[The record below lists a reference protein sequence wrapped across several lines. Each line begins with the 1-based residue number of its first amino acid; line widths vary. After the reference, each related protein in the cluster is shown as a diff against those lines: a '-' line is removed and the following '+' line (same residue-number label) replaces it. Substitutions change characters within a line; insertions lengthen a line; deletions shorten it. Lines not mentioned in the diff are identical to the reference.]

1 MINLSYDGGV
11 SRRFLSLGRKKEN
24 EKGNCKK
31 EKRHY
36 ILRYIHTYII
46 CRYRPS
52 PLMDNHPVETNFSLG
67 SGGGG
72 HHVRPTENCARQERR
87 EDIRRARYCGERGG
101 EKEKNY
107 NPGNRSDLRC
117 THIIHIYIILYL
129 RKSIERG
136 ESETFPP
143 KCMQMT

>member
-72 HHVRPTENCARQERR
+72 HHVRPTENCSRQERR

-101 EKEKNY
+101 GRRKKLQ
-107 NPGNRSDLRC
+107 PGKPIGPQVH
-117 THIIHIYIILYL
+117 TYYTYIYYIIFAKEYREG
-129 RKSIERG
+129 RK
-136 ESETFPP
+136 
-143 KCMQMT
+143 

>member
-24 EKGNCKK
+24 EKETVRRK
-31 EKRHY
+31 KRHY
-36 ILRYIHTYII
+36 ILRCTHTYII

-87 EDIRRARYCGERGG
+87 EDIRTVRCCGERGG
-101 EKEKNY
+101 
-107 NPGNRSDLRC
+107 G
-117 THIIHIYIILYL
+117 
-129 RKSIERG
+129 
-136 ESETFPP
+136 
-143 KCMQMT
+143 